1 VYEKE
6 AFSTVFLPEH
16 IALCSNWNIRV
27 NRRLGR
33 ATFLPSQVTKA
44 FAASLSSLNVPPSDA
59 RLRAVN
65 SIYTNSMNPVHA
77 GSGRAVAWL
86 QSASAEV
93 WAKFLLALVGLGLAF
108 GAALLSTASG
118 EAGHLWASVTLAS
131 LALLMAA
138 FVGLVTVPYLA
149 RRVALERL
157 HQTFHYEVTKAGV
170 VYVLVTLVI
179 GIAALN
185 TGNNLLYIVVAAM
198 LAAILVSGVVSA
210 LVLRGLE
217 LEVRLPEHVFAA
229 RPVVGRIVLRNPR
242 RFLPAL
248 SIRVVP
254 ARREKKIRKQWKWER
269 TTFTFP
275 LNRAPEN
282 QWVRL
287 RDWRVQRV
295 EATPPAPG
303 IFDGMVYFPYLPPKA
318 ELPADLPLHFA
329 RRGRYRESSF
339 GVATRFPFA
348 FLTKTR
354 EVALEREILVYPAV
368 EPPDELFEI
377 LPLVRGEWESF
388 VRGRGSDLYRI
399 REYMPE
405 DSARHVDWKAT
416 AKSGSLKVREFSRE
430 DERKLCIIFDNPA
443 AGRISGQAYEQAV
456 NLAAGLAWHFSSQD
470 AEVSF
475 RIPRH
480 SHGTDLHEF
489 LARLAVI
496 EPQPDLR
503 LEQGPQ
509 SGLPP
514 GVPQADWLQEDV
526 LREID
531 LGSTG
536 EYNIVLTARPR
547 GSLPTA
553 LWNCSYFIFLGA
565 EPQEYSRTQATQGL
579 PALPYMARR

>member
-1 VYEKE
+1 
-6 AFSTVFLPEH
+6 
-16 IALCSNWNIRV
+16 
-27 NRRLGR
+27 
-33 ATFLPSQVTKA
+33 
-44 FAASLSSLNVPPSDA
+44 
-59 RLRAVN
+59 
-65 SIYTNSMNPVHA
+65 M
-77 GSGRAVAWL
+77 AWL

-93 WAKFLLALVGLGLAF
+93 WVKFLLALVGLGMAF

-118 EAGHLWASVTLAS
+118 EAGNLWASVILAS
-131 LALLMAA
+131 IALLMAA

-149 RRVALERL
+149 RRVAIERL
-157 HQTFHYEVTKAGV
+157 RQTFHYEVTKAGV

-210 LVLRGLE
+210 LVLRDLE
-217 LEVRLPEHVFAA
+217 LEVRLPEHVFAG

-242 RFLPAL
+242 RFLPSF
-248 SIRVVP
+248 SIRVLP
-254 ARREKKIRKQWKWER
+254 AQKEKKIRKEWKWER
-269 TTFTFP
+269 TTFAFP
-275 LNRAPEN
+275 LNRPPGN

-287 RDWRVQRV
+287 RDWRIARV
-295 EATPPAPG
+295 DVAAPLPG
-303 IFDGMVYFPYLPPKA
+303 IFEGMIYFPYLPPKA
-318 ELPADLPLHFA
+318 DLTADLELLFE
-329 RRGRYRESSF
+329 RRGQYRESSF
-339 GVATRFPFA
+339 GVATSFPFA

-354 EVALEREILVYPAV
+354 DVALEREILVYPAV

-430 DERKLCIIFDNPA
+430 DERKLCIVFDNPA
-443 AGRISGQAYEQAV
+443 AGLISEQAYERAV
-456 NLAAGLAWHFSSQD
+456 NLAASLAWHFSEQD

-475 RIPRH
+475 LVPGYGRA
-480 SHGTDLHEF
+480 TDLHEF

-496 EPQPDLR
+496 EPQQDS
-503 LEQGPQ
+503 QAQ
-509 SGLPP
+509 QGLPA
-514 GVPQADWLQEDV
+514 GLLREDV
-526 LREID
+526 LRQVN
-531 LGSTG
+531 LGSTA

-553 LWNCSYFIFLGA
+553 LWNCSYFVFLGSEA
-565 EPQEYSRTQATQGL
+565 ASGV
-579 PALPYMARR
+579 

>member
-1 VYEKE
+1 MLGSEEVDSVY
-6 AFSTVFLPEH
+6 
-16 IALCSNWNIRV
+16 
-27 NRRLGR
+27 
-33 ATFLPSQVTKA
+33 
-44 FAASLSSLNVPPSDA
+44 D
-59 RLRAVN
+59 
-65 SIYTNSMNPVHA
+65 NPVKCGPA
-77 GSGRAVAWL
+77 GRAVAWL
-86 QSASAEV
+86 QSAAAEV
-93 WAKFLLALVGLGLAF
+93 WIKFLLALLGLGLAF
-108 GAALLSTASG
+108 GAALFSTASG
-118 EAGHLWASVTLAS
+118 EAGNLWASVILAS
-131 LALLMAA
+131 VALLMAA

-157 HQTFHYEVTKAGV
+157 RQTFHYEVTKAGV

-217 LEVRLPEHVFAA
+217 LEVRLPEHVFAG
-229 RPVVGRIVLRNPR
+229 RVVVGRIVLRNPR
-242 RFLPAL
+242 RFLPAF

-254 ARREKKIRKQWKWER
+254 ARREKKIRKQWRCEP
-269 TTFTFP
+269 TTFAFP

-287 RDWRVQRV
+287 RDWRVRRV
-295 EATPPAPG
+295 EVAPPAPG
-303 IFDGMVYFPYLPPKA
+303 IFEGMVYFPYLPPKA
-318 ELPADLPLHFA
+318 ELPADLQLRFE
-329 RRGRYRESSF
+329 RRGRYCESSF

-354 EVALEREILVYPAV
+354 DVALEREILVYPAV

-430 DERKLCIIFDNPA
+430 DERKLCIVFDNPA
-443 AGRISGQAYEQAV
+443 AGLISGQAYERGV
-456 NLAAGLAWHFSSQD
+456 NLAASLAWHFSEQD

-475 RIPRH
+475 VVQG
-480 SHGTDLHEF
+480 HGRGADLHEF

-496 EPQPDLR
+496 EPQKHLR
-503 LEQGPQ
+503 AGQGPKA
-509 SGLPP
+509 GMLRD
-514 GVPQADWLQEDV
+514 VLREDV

-531 LGSTG
+531 LGSKG
-536 EYNIVLTARPR
+536 EYNIVITARPR

-553 LWNCSYFIFLGA
+553 LWTSSYFVFIG
-565 EPQEYSRTQATQGL
+565 E
-579 PALPYMARR
+579 